1 MAPLPSPPTTATAP
15 APATTATV
23 IDNKPKV
30 HPLWGHTGH
39 TGERCG
45 GSLLLRGA
53 RTQSPDGTS
62 LTMPDLYATSGAA
75 AMVVDVVVQV
85 VVFGSGA
92 QVASE
97 AATGGVALLD
107 ERRG

>member
-1 MAPLPSPPTTATAP
+1 
-15 APATTATV
+15 
-23 IDNKPKV
+23 
-30 HPLWGHTGH
+30 
-39 TGERCG
+39 
-45 GSLLLRGA
+45 
-53 RTQSPDGTS
+53 
-62 LTMPDLYATSGAA
+62 MPDLYATSGVV
-75 AMVVDVVVQV
+75 AMVDVVVQV

>member
-1 MAPLPSPPTTATAP
+1 MRQRA
-15 APATTATV
+15 
-23 IDNKPKV
+23 
-30 HPLWGHTGH
+30 HGH

-75 AMVVDVVVQV
+75 AMVDVVVRV
-85 VVFGSGA
+85 VVFGSGV

-97 AATGGVALLD
+97 AATGGVALHD

>member
-1 MAPLPSPPTTATAP
+1 
-15 APATTATV
+15 
-23 IDNKPKV
+23 
-30 HPLWGHTGH
+30 
-39 TGERCG
+39 
-45 GSLLLRGA
+45 
-53 RTQSPDGTS
+53 
-62 LTMPDLYATSGAA
+62 LTMPDLYATSGVV

-85 VVFGSGA
+85 VVFGSGV